1 MKPITEKVEK
11 WVARDGSLHDS
22 EQDAERHTLR
32 GELAEAI
39 KAGLDSPGRE
49 TTPDAAAGHVL
60 YHFEV
65 WRKADAP
72 PSRLVPPVV
81 KTARQFQMGFLWG
94 AAFAS
99 VWTTWVLY

>member
-32 GELAEAI
+32 GELAQAI

-49 TTPDAAAGHVL
+49 LALDSAAGHVL
-60 YHFEV
+60 YYFEV

-72 PSRLVPPVV
+72 PARLVPLVRRQADPGP
-81 KTARQFQMGFLWG
+81 TAGPLPM
-94 AAFAS
+94 
-99 VWTTWVLY
+99 